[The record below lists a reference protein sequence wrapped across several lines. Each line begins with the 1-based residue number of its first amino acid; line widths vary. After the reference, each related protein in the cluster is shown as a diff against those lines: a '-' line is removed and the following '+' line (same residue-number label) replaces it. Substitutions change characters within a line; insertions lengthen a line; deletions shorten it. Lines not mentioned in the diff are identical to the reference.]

1 MSTYLRCMKKKRK
14 LTLTVNDRSIAL
26 LRKAGA
32 RRAKSISA
40 MLEELAEQLAK
51 EDSADTWSSRN
62 EGILAGRITAKR
74 MNADD
79 RLGHLLRKHLGRART
94 H

>member
-1 MSTYLRCMKKKRK
+1 MKKKRK

-40 MLEELAEQLAK
+40 MVEELAEQLAK
-51 EDSADTWSSRN
+51 EDSANTWSRRN
-62 EGILAGRITAKR
+62 EGILADKITAKR
-74 MNADD
+74 MKGDN
-79 RLGHLLRKHLGRART
+79 RLGHLLRKYLGHARA